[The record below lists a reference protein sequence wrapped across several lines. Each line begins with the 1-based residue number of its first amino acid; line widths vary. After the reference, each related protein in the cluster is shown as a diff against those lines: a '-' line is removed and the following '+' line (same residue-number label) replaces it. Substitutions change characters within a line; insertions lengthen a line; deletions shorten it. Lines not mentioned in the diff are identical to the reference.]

1 MRKKDIKI
9 GMLVQP
15 SKNKRSGTRFW
26 ILKQYI
32 GEVVKFANSMYIEV
46 RWFPVDEKEGKFS
59 GSLSIMKPI
68 DIEPFFE

>member
-1 MRKKDIKI
+1 
-9 GMLVQP
+9 MLVQP

-32 GEVVKFANSMYIEV
+32 GEVIKFANSMYIEV
-46 RWFPVDEKEGKFS
+46 RWFPVDEEEGKFS

>member
-1 MRKKDIKI
+1 MRKRDIKI
-9 GMLVQP
+9 GMFVQP

-32 GEVVKFANSMYIEV
+32 GEVVKFSNSMYIEV
-46 RWFPVDEKEGKFS
+46 RWFPVDEEEGKFS